1 MQYPTHSS
9 LQNQS
14 SSSPAMHTQSDT
26 HTHTHRMTRTTRMSS
41 ERSDGAY
48 TSAFASRADGRR
60 ALRWQERQRAAE
72 TEMTSDRRF
81 NRAQNNSTHSGQ
93 NRGGTLVWITLK
105 PALPNRVFTSA
116 DGALLH
122 WQKMCADV
130 WNIQLINI

>member
-1 MQYPTHSS
+1 
-9 LQNQS
+9 
-14 SSSPAMHTQSDT
+14 
-26 HTHTHRMTRTTRMSS
+26 MSS

-93 NRGGTLVWITLK
+93 NRGGTLV
-105 PALPNRVFTSA
+105 
-116 DGALLH
+116 
-122 WQKMCADV
+122 
-130 WNIQLINI
+130 